1 MKTRIHFKL
10 LVIIS
15 MLALFSISCAQ
26 TTEDNPVNNTGQE
39 TVTDSTNP
47 DSSDSDTSNTDSTD
61 TDVKDSTDT
70 DSSDTEEETT
80 ALTAAEVITKMENG
94 FNLGN
99 AFDYGLQSTDPEK
112 VKPVI
117 DLYIE
122 AGMKHIRIPV
132 TWLETIYGDKLADE
146 DGNVDFENE
155 RFKELQEIIDYA
167 LSKELY
173 VVINTHHEKEFKE
186 NYDGSDEY
194 NDIFTTLWT
203 DIATHFKDYPQELIF
218 ELLNEPEGAFG
229 DWIGGANPF
238 DEDAIALTRQ
248 VYEVGHAVVRGTGGL
263 NETRIIMVSTNG
275 MGNHTMIEETYPS
288 KDELPGKGEDKYLAI
303 QVHTYDPWAFCG
315 QDGENENYPGKDEI
329 KTSIEAVFEHAK
341 LLDTPINYGEFGVGR
356 ASNTDERDSDIVR
369 EYYHTVVQTVLEAG
383 MSSTVWEDR
392 GWYRLIDQ
400 DDDDNWMFING
411 IVPFMLEK

>member
-1 MKTRIHFKL
+1 MT
-10 LVIIS
+10 
-15 MLALFSISCAQ
+15 LFSISCAQ
-26 TTEDNPVNNTGQE
+26 TTDNPVNNIMKDA
-39 TVTDSTNP
+39 VIDSTKSDTTEN
-47 DSSDSDTSNTDSTD
+47 SDSN
-61 TDVKDSTDT
+61 KDST
-70 DSSDTEEETT
+70 ETQVT
-80 ALTAAEVITKMENG
+80 ALTAQEIITNMENG

-99 AFDYGLQSTDPEK
+99 AFDFGLQSTDPEE

-117 DLYIE
+117 DLYVE
-122 AGMKHIRIPV
+122 AGMKHIRIPI
-132 TWLETIYGDKLADE
+132 TWLEKVNGDKLADE

-155 RFKELQEIIDYA
+155 RFKQLQEIIDYA

-186 NYDGSDEY
+186 NYDGTDEY
-194 NDIFTTLWT
+194 NKIFTTLWT
-203 DIATHFKDYPQELIF
+203 DIATHFKKYPQELIF

-238 DEDAIALTRQ
+238 DKDAIALTRQ
-248 VYEVGHAVVRGTGGL
+248 VYEVGHSVVRGTGGL
-263 NETRIIMVSTNG
+263 NETRIIMISTNG

-288 KDELPGKGEDKYLAI
+288 KDELPGKGEDQYLAI

-315 QDGENENYPGKDEI
+315 QDGGNKNYPGKGEI
-329 KTSIEAVFEHAK
+329 KTSIEAAFEHAK

-356 ASNTDERDSDIVR
+356 ASNTDERNSDIVR
-369 EYYHTVVQTVLEAG
+369 EYYHTVVQTALEAG

-392 GWYRLIDQ
+392 GWYRLIEKDS
-400 DDDDNWMFING
+400 DDNWTFING